1 MASFKIEYKPSKDE
15 VVKTL
20 IFKKRKYSEVWQG
33 EQCLNPIIFQMYH
46 DYPRLFEDF
55 EDFEEILNVITNQG
69 DDEDIMQALEE
80 LEEYK

>member
-20 IFKKRKYSEVWQG
+20 IFKKRKYSEVWQ
-33 EQCLNPIIFQMYH
+33 ENRCLNPIIFQMHH

-55 EDFEEILNVITNQG
+55 EEVLNVIMNQS

-80 LEEYK
+80 LEEYE